1 MRFYLALLAAA
12 AALAA
17 GRIAD
22 PPSYRQLLRKLASS
36 PDMQQ
41 YMRDD
46 PRSAGQLDVALDND
60 MDKTTLELIRENGY
74 VAEQHDVTTADG
86 YILSLHRIPYGRDGP
101 GEGPRTPVHL
111 QHGLLSASS
120 DWIMQPPERALA
132 YMLADRGYDVW
143 LGNARG
149 NTYSRSHVNITADD
163 PEFWKFTWDQMGQYD
178 SPAMIDYILETTG
191 QQQIFWVGHSMG
203 TTMFWVMM
211 NDHPEYNDKVALMQ
225 GLGPVARVDHMHS
238 VIRIFAPYANEV
250 EALAELMGLNEFL
263 PSDELMTL
271 LAEMVCEPWEA
282 TSEICDEILFLLCG
296 YDPEQLNQTA
306 LPIILAHTPAG
317 ASTRSVI
324 HYAQEINAEKFLHFD
339 WGKEENI
346 ARYGQA
352 TPPEYDLSFVTCP
365 VSLFWSDND
374 LLADPEDVAWLAEG
388 LPNIIEKY
396 RVPLAAFNHLDYLW
410 AIDGD
415 ILVYNHVIENIQKF
429 ENAQKH

>member
-120 DWIMQPPERALA
+120 DWIMQPPERALGMLDMARSRGYAAEEHIVTTADGYLLGIHRLPGRGAPVLLQHGLMDSSAAWLLNPHRPLA

-149 NTYSRSHVNITADD
+149 NTYSRAHVNITADD

-250 EALAELMGLNEFL
+250 ELLFKWFGENEFLPAGSHWMRIVQKYFCDRDHVEEELCRNALFAIAGYDSKQFNLALAELMGLNEFL

-296 YDPEQLNQTA
+296 YDPEQLNQV
-306 LPIILAHTPAG
+306 LP
-317 ASTRSVI
+317 
-324 HYAQEINAEKFLHFD
+324 
-339 WGKEENI
+339 
-346 ARYGQA
+346 
-352 TPPEYDLSFVTCP
+352 
-365 VSLFWSDND
+365 
-374 LLADPEDVAWLAEG
+374 
-388 LPNIIEKY
+388 
-396 RVPLAAFNHLDYLW
+396 
-410 AIDGD
+410 
-415 ILVYNHVIENIQKF
+415 
-429 ENAQKH
+429 

>member
-1 MRFYLALLAAA
+1 M
-12 AALAA
+12 
-17 GRIAD
+17 
-22 PPSYRQLLRKLASS
+22 
-36 PDMQQ
+36 
-41 YMRDD
+41 
-46 PRSAGQLDVALDND
+46 
-60 MDKTTLELIRENGY
+60 
-74 VAEQHDVTTADG
+74 
-86 YILSLHRIPYGRDGP
+86 
-101 GEGPRTPVHL
+101 
-111 QHGLLSASS
+111 
-120 DWIMQPPERALA
+120 
-132 YMLADRGYDVW
+132 
-143 LGNARG
+143 
-149 NTYSRSHVNITADD
+149 
-163 PEFWKFTWDQMGQYD
+163 
-178 SPAMIDYILETTG
+178 
-191 QQQIFWVGHSMG
+191 
-203 TTMFWVMM
+203 
-211 NDHPEYNDKVALMQ
+211 
-225 GLGPVARVDHMHS
+225 
-238 VIRIFAPYANEV
+238 
-250 EALAELMGLNEFL
+250 ALAELMGLNEFL